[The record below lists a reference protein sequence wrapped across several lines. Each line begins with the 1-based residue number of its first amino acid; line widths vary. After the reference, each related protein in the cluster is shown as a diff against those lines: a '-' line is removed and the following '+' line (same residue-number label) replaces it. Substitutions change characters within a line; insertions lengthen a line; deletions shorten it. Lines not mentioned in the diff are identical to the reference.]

1 MHALA
6 ILATAPPPWHGY
18 LAWAILGLGFASA
31 LVILGDELRPG
42 NRQHMW
48 IMNIVYPVTALYWG
62 PAWVWAYFARG
73 RRMSK
78 KEIHRSVERLAAEGA
93 DPEELRRKAEST
105 AKPDLSPWHLANAVS
120 HCGAGCTL
128 GDILGEWVIF
138 ETGILWFGTWSGTR
152 LPEEMLIDFLA
163 AWTLGVLFQY
173 FTIVPMGTVG
183 PVKGI
188 WTAIKVDTASIVA
201 FQVGLFGWMA
211 IYQLVLWPNGAIK
224 VDSSDYWFQMQIGMM
239 LGFFTT
245 WPVNLWLI
253 RHRVKEKMDYRR
265 AVAHMLEHRVRT
277 A

>member
-1 MHALA
+1 
-6 ILATAPPPWHGY
+6 
-18 LAWAILGLGFASA
+18 
-31 LVILGDELRPG
+31 
-42 NRQHMW
+42 
-48 IMNIVYPVTALYWG
+48 
-62 PAWVWAYFARG
+62 
-73 RRMSK
+73 
-78 KEIHRSVERLAAEGA
+78 
-93 DPEELRRKAEST
+93 
-105 AKPDLSPWHLANAVS
+105 
-120 HCGAGCTL
+120 
-128 GDILGEWVIF
+128 
-138 ETGILWFGTWSGTR
+138 
-152 LPEEMLIDFLA
+152 MLIDFLA